1 MGRAAKPNDEEIR
14 GTHMFCPRCDQ
25 DKAIKFYEA
34 PKDGSWEL
42 YRCQRCDFVWRS
54 TEKEEIRN
62 RQLYP
67 AEFKLNEDQMAKMTE
82 KPTIPPLRKPGKP

>member
-1 MGRAAKPNDEEIR
+1 
-14 GTHMFCPRCDQ
+14 MFCPRCDQ

>member
-1 MGRAAKPNDEEIR
+1 
-14 GTHMFCPRCDQ
+14 MFCPRCDQ
-25 DKAIKFYEA
+25 EEGIKIFEA

-54 TEKEEIRN
+54 TEKEEITN
-62 RQLYP
+62 RRLYP

-82 KPTIPPLRKPGKP
+82 KPVIPPLKKR